1 VVAQFVL
8 PGIAEDRVRDDL
20 NDHGVVREVS
30 VSSFPAVKL
39 LWGSADE
46 VTAEMESFE
55 VTEQELADL
64 AEDGEGA
71 GEVELRTER
80 GRIGRA
86 PFGEA
91 VLRQDGEDLRAT
103 LLLSERDIATALPPG
118 SDARVRGAGE
128 DSVTL
133 EASAGV
139 FGLDVARREITVAA
153 RDGAITAQ
161 PSGGIVG
168 SIVGGVASVTVF
180 REPRIR
186 VDRVGGRTTGGGV
199 RAEVRATLAG

>member
-1 VVAQFVL
+1 
-8 PGIAEDRVRDDL
+8 VRDDL
-20 NDHGVVREVS
+20 NDHGIVSDVS

-39 LWGSADE
+39 LWGSADAVTAELETFE
-46 VTAEMESFE
+46 VTA
-55 VTEQELADL
+55 QELGDL
-64 AEDGEGA
+64 AVDGEGA
-71 GEVELRTER
+71 GEVELRIDR

-86 PFGEA
+86 TFSDG
-91 VLRQDGEDLRAT
+91 VLRQDGEDLRASLT
-103 LLLSERDIATALPPG
+103 LSEQDVAGSLPPG
-118 SDARVRGAGE
+118 TDARISGAGE

-133 EASAGV
+133 EGSAGV
-139 FGLDVARREITVAA
+139 FGLDVARRELTVAA
-153 RDGAITAQ
+153 RDGAITVQ

-168 SIVGGVASVTVF
+168 RIVGGAASVPVF